1 MLLHDVNS
9 SKYLSLS
16 FWKYDRFSLDDAK
29 NDEYISGLRFEKE
42 DLFDYMVSYRRTCYN
57 GTVVSGIEP
66 LWIFLKRYAYWVASA
81 RTLHD
86 KQLHLELCLQL
97 MELLT
102 LLQ

>member
-29 NDEYISGLRFEKE
+29 ND
-42 DLFDYMVSYRRTCYN
+42 
-57 GTVVSGIEP
+57 
-66 LWIFLKRYAYWVASA
+66 
-81 RTLHD
+81 
-86 KQLHLELCLQL
+86 KQLHPELCLQL